1 MVHLQDQVE
10 VLVEPV
16 VLLNQVFLVHQQQV
30 LAQRV
35 QQEDI
40 FQVVAVEV

>member
-16 VLLNQVFLVHQQQV
+16 VLFNQLFLVHRQEVLVQQ
-30 LAQRV
+30 V